1 MPDSLERFC
10 DLFELDPH
18 SLALRPAPELEAGT
32 VLPGAAI
39 MRIPQEIERF
49 GLAFAPALSA
59 FGGICAELNQA
70 GFLRVQ
76 AQCKFG
82 QAVLEIAQKA
92 LRLTPVLEAHNG
104 VVGVSHDDHVA
115 GRTPFAPLLHPEIV
129 DVVKVHVPAAVMPLP
144 PA

>member
-18 SLALRPAPELEAGT
+18 SLALRPAPELEAGA

-76 AQCKFG
+76 AQCKLG

-92 LRLTPVLEAHNG
+92 LRLTPVLEAHQWCRRRI
-104 VVGVSHDDHVA
+104 S
-115 GRTPFAPLLHPEIV
+115 RRSC
-129 DVVKVHVPAAVMPLP
+129 
-144 PA
+144 